1 MKFWKNTSTLDQ
13 LENVHGINDTVD
25 PHLAEIAVIGSK
37 PIDLDE
43 LPKLKGIFKCGV
55 GVDNVPFEDA
65 KKRSIKICLPSEKT
79 KRIIFEET
87 ANFTIYLIMR
97 MIYDRNG
104 DFESWQKRSREYLGK
119 LKVLVIG
126 QGNIGKIVKN
136 KMELFTEVTT
146 FDVSTNQMNDL
157 EGYISTA
164 DIITLHIPLN
174 SETKSFIDRE
184 KLSWIKNDAALINT
198 SRGPIVDEDALFDEI
213 NSGRIRAAFDVF
225 WNEPYKGKLTCFEP
239 NQFLMTPHVS
249 STCKDFIEGLGH
261 DLQDFVVKLTS
272 SQN

>member
-1 MKFWKNTSTLDQ
+1 
-13 LENVHGINDTVD
+13 
-25 PHLAEIAVIGSK
+25 
-37 PIDLDE
+37 
-43 LPKLKGIFKCGV
+43 
-55 GVDNVPFEDA
+55 
-65 KKRSIKICLPSEKT
+65 
-79 KRIIFEET
+79 
-87 ANFTIYLIMR
+87 

-104 DFESWQKRSREYLGK
+104 DFESWQKLSREYLGK

-184 KLSWIKNDAALINT
+184 KLSWIKNDA
-198 SRGPIVDEDALFDEI
+198 F
-213 NSGRIRAAFDVF
+213 
-225 WNEPYKGKLTCFEP
+225 
-239 NQFLMTPHVS
+239 
-249 STCKDFIEGLGH
+249 
-261 DLQDFVVKLTS
+261 
-272 SQN
+272 

>member
-1 MKFWKNTSTLDQ
+1 
-13 LENVHGINDTVD
+13 
-25 PHLAEIAVIGSK
+25 
-37 PIDLDE
+37 
-43 LPKLKGIFKCGV
+43 
-55 GVDNVPFEDA
+55 
-65 KKRSIKICLPSEKT
+65 
-79 KRIIFEET
+79 
-87 ANFTIYLIMR
+87 

-104 DFESWQKRSREYLGK
+104 DFESWHKRSREYLGK

-126 QGNIGKIVKN
+126 QGNIGKIVKK
-136 KMELFTEVTT
+136 KMELFTEVVT
-146 FDVSTNQMNDL
+146 FDISTNKMNDL

-164 DIITLHIPLN
+164 DIITLHVPLN

-184 KLSWIKNDAALINT
+184 KLSWIKDDAALINT

-239 NQFLMTPHVS
+239 HQFLMTPHVS

-261 DLQDFVVKLTS
+261 DLKDFVFKLTS
-272 SQN
+272 S